1 MERSMSKEGNRA
13 EGALASSEQELRLLV
28 DVIPALLWRAAPD
41 GDFDYVNKRLLEYL
55 GAPLDEVIG
64 WGWMD
69 KVHPDDVAFKVKS
82 WLQNLE
88 SGKPHDVVC
97 RIRRAD
103 GRYRWF
109 EVRGE
114 PLRASDGTVLS
125 WHGVLIDIDDRR
137 RAEEALRESEY
148 NLRRIIDTVPGLIWS
163 TRPDGEPT
171 HVSQGLLDYSGMR
184 FEDFKHA
191 GWKAFVHP
199 DDISETAEAYYHAI
213 QSGASYQRVMRLRR
227 ADGEFRWL
235 HARCEPLRDRHGRI
249 IHWYGLS
256 VDIDE
261 GKQAEDRL
269 RRSEAYLAE
278 AQRLSRTGSFG
289 WTPSTGEVHWSDETF
304 RILEY
309 DPSIQP
315 TIERALQRV
324 HPDDV
329 AMMRRVL
336 DEASRG
342 ETDFDHT
349 HRLLMPDGSVKFMH
363 VLLHVSRNAA
373 GYLEIVGAFM
383 DVTENTRLY
392 RDLAEREAKI
402 RRLVD
407 SNIIGISIWEA
418 EGRILEANDAFL
430 QMVGYDRKDLV
441 SGRVRW
447 TDLTPAEWRERDE
460 RALAERKST
469 GNVQP
474 YEKEYFQKD
483 GSRVPVLIGAAN
495 FDESG
500 SQGVAFVLDLTERK
514 RAERAATLSAEAL
527 RRSEAYLAEAQALS
541 HTGSVAYNEKT
552 ILYWS
557 DEIYRILGFD
567 PGKGLPSREAVAQR
581 NHPDDRERVHE
592 EARRAVLQKRDY
604 KLEYRFVLPAGTIKD
619 IEVIAHPKFSASG
632 ELVEVV
638 STLIDVTERKRAEAA
653 LQESQAKFRDYAES
667 ASDGFWEIGPDYK
680 FTLLTENAFGSNAA
694 DRMGTAC
701 WDGALDLET
710 EPEKWRLL
718 RATLESRKPFRDFVY
733 RSIGG
738 NGVAMYVKA
747 SGKPVFGLNGQF
759 LGYRGAGT
767 DVTAIMRAQEEHERL
782 RQLESDLAHMN
793 RLSMMGE
800 LAASLAHEIT
810 QPIAAARNNA
820 RAALNFLSKQTPEL
834 GEVREALGCV
844 VGDADRAGLIIDRI
858 RDHIKK
864 APPRK
869 HLFDLNE
876 AIDEVVALA
885 QSAIARNGVS
895 VQTRLTERLPPFE
908 GDRVQLQ
915 QVILNLVL
923 NAAEAMS
930 AVDKGARGLLIST
943 EQSGANGV
951 LVAVRDSGPGIDPG
965 HIERVFDA
973 FYTTKPS
980 GVGMGLSICRSIIG
994 AHGGRLWAE
1003 ADEPRGAVFKFTLP
1017 NREGGS

>member
-1 MERSMSKEGNRA
+1 MSKEGNRA

-28 DVIPALLWRAAPD
+28 DAIPALLWRAAPD

-97 RIRRAD
+97 RIRGAD

-114 PLRASDGTVLS
+114 PLRASDGAVLS
-125 WHGVLIDIDDRR
+125 WYGVLIDIDDRR

-199 DDISETAEAYYHAI
+199 DDFPETAKAYYHAI
-213 QSGASYQRVMRLRR
+213 QSGTSYQGVVRLRR
-227 ADGEFRWL
+227 ANGEFRWH
-235 HARCEPLRDRHGRI
+235 HARCEPLRDRQGRI

-309 DPSIQP
+309 DLGIKP

-336 DEASRG
+336 DEASRAKM
-342 ETDFDHT
+342 DFDHK

-373 GYLEIVGAFM
+373 GNLEIVGAFM

-430 QMVGYDRKDLV
+430 QMVGYDREDLV

-500 SQGVAFVLDLTERK
+500 SQGVAFVLDLTKRK

-527 RRSEAYLAEAQALS
+527 RRSEAYLAEAQGLS

-567 PGKGLPSREAVAQR
+567 PGKGLPSPEAVAQR
-581 NHPDDRERVHE
+581 IHPDDRERVHE
-592 EARRAVLQKRDY
+592 EARRAVLLKRDY
-604 KLEYRFVLPAGTIKD
+604 TLEYRFVLPAGTIKD

-653 LQESQAKFRDYAES
+653 LRESEAKFRDFAES
-667 ASDGFWEIGPDYK
+667 ASDWFWECGPDLK
-680 FTLLTENAFGSNAA
+680 FTMLTENAFGSDAA
-694 DRMGTAC
+694 HRIGTAC

-710 EPEKWRLL
+710 DPEKWRLL
-718 RATLESRKPFRDFVY
+718 WASLESRKPFRDFVY

-738 NGVAMYVKA
+738 NGSPIYVKA
-747 SGKPVFGLNGQF
+747 SGKPVFDGKGRIPWLP
-759 LGYRGAGT
+759 RPPAA
-767 DVTAIMRAQEEHERL
+767 DVTAAMRAQEEHERL
-782 RQLESDLAHMN
+782 RQLESDLAHMKS

-800 LAASLAHEIT
+800 LDGLADSRGHATDRQCSQQRPCSAE
-810 QPIAAARNNA
+810 
-820 RAALNFLSKQTPEL
+820 FLGQ
-834 GEVREALGCV
+834 
-844 VGDADRAGLIIDRI
+844 
-858 RDHIKK
+858 
-864 APPRK
+864 
-869 HLFDLNE
+869 
-876 AIDEVVALA
+876 
-885 QSAIARNGVS
+885 
-895 VQTRLTERLPPFE
+895 
-908 GDRVQLQ
+908 
-915 QVILNLVL
+915 
-923 NAAEAMS
+923 
-930 AVDKGARGLLIST
+930 
-943 EQSGANGV
+943 
-951 LVAVRDSGPGIDPG
+951 
-965 HIERVFDA
+965 
-973 FYTTKPS
+973 
-980 GVGMGLSICRSIIG
+980 
-994 AHGGRLWAE
+994 
-1003 ADEPRGAVFKFTLP
+1003 
-1017 NREGGS
+1017 

>member
-1 MERSMSKEGNRA
+1 MCKEGNRA

-28 DVIPALLWRAAPD
+28 DAIPALLWRAAPD

-97 RIRRAD
+97 RIRGAD

-114 PLRASDGTVLS
+114 PLRANDGAVLS
-125 WHGVLIDIDDRR
+125 WYGVLIDIDDRR

-148 NLRRIIDTVPGLIWS
+148 NLRQIIDTVPGLIWS

-199 DDISETAEAYYHAI
+199 DDFPETAKAYYRAI
-213 QSGASYQRVMRLRR
+213 QSGTSYQGVVRLRR
-227 ADGEFRWL
+227 ANGEFRWH
-235 HARCEPLRDRHGRI
+235 HARCEPLRDRQGRI

-309 DPSIQP
+309 DPGIKP
-315 TIERALQRV
+315 TIELALQRV

-329 AMMRRVL
+329 AMIRRVL
-336 DEASRG
+336 DETSRG
-342 ETDFDHT
+342 EMDFDHT

-373 GYLEIVGAFM
+373 GNLEIVGAFM

-441 SGRVRW
+441 PGRVRW

-514 RAERAATLSAEAL
+514 RAERAAALSAEAL
-527 RRSEAYLAEAQALS
+527 RRSEAYLAEAQGLS
-541 HTGSVAYNEKT
+541 HTGSVAYNEKA

-567 PGKGLPSREAVAQR
+567 PGKGLPSPEAVAQR
-581 NHPDDRERVHE
+581 IHPDDRERVHE

-604 KLEYRFVLPAGTIKD
+604 KLEYKFVLPAGTIKD

-667 ASDGFWEIGPDYK
+667 ASDWFWEIGPDYK

-694 DRMGTAC
+694 DRIGTVC

-710 EPEKWRLL
+710 EPDKWRLL
-718 RATLESRKPFRDFVY
+718 WEGLESRKPFRDFVY

-738 NGVAMYVKA
+738 NGSSMYVKA
-747 SGKPVFGLNGQF
+747 SGKPVFDGKGEF
-759 LGYRGAGT
+759 RGYRGAGA
-767 DVTAIMRAQEEHERL
+767 DVTAAMRAQEEHERL

-800 LAASLAHEIT
+800 LTASLIHEVT
-810 QPIAAARNNA
+810 QPIGSARNNA
-820 RAALNFLSKQTPEL
+820 RAALNFLDHDPSDL
-834 GEVREALGCV
+834 GEVREALECV
-844 VGDADRAGLIIDRI
+844 VGDADRARDIIDRI
-858 RDHIKK
+858 RAHIKK
-864 APPRK
+864 AAPRK
-869 HLFDLNE
+869 DHIDLNE
-876 AIDEVVALA
+876 AITEVIGLA
-885 QSAIARNGVS
+885 RSAIAEKGVS
-895 VQTRLTERLPPFE
+895 VQSHLGEGLPVIK

-915 QVILNLVL
+915 QVVLNLILNAV
-923 NAAEAMS
+923 ESMS
-930 AVDKGARGLLIST
+930 SLDVSPRELLLSAKH
-943 EQSGANGV
+943 SGANDV
-951 LVAVRDSGPGIDPG
+951 LVAVRDSGSGIDLN
-965 HIERVFDA
+965 HIDRVFEA

-980 GVGMGLSICRSIIG
+980 GMGMGLSICRSIID

-1003 ADEPRGAVFKFTLP
+1003 ANEPRGAVFQFTLP
-1017 NREGGS
+1017 GQERSS